1 LVIEV
6 FAEGPDFELRHG
18 GQVYSRFPQLDAS
31 VFHLELLVAD
41 LVLEAH
47 AATSRLH
54 AGCATISGR
63 RVLLSGAGRVGKTT
77 LLLGLLLRGA
87 EVHCDE
93 IVLLE
98 GGEVRP
104 FPKKFV
110 IFDGLLT
117 VVPELLPLCRAL
129 HRFVTPDGGG
139 FRLFDPLDAGRRWY
153 LPPGPVEHV
162 FFLEPNFG
170 GPASIEATTKTTMIQ
185 SLMLQ
190 TLNFGEQTGRRLR
203 DLSAVVADAQ
213 CHRVAAGDPEETV
226 AAVLRALE

>member
-1 LVIEV
+1 M
-6 FAEGPDFELRHG
+6 FAAGPDFELRHG

-31 VFHLELLVAD
+31 IFHLELLVAD

-47 AATSRLH
+47 SAPTRLH

-77 LLLGLLLRGA
+77 LLLGLLLKGA
-87 EVHCDE
+87 DVHCDE
-93 IVLLE
+93 IALLE
-98 GGEVRP
+98 GGEVSP

-117 VVPELLPLCRAL
+117 VVPELLPLCRGL

-139 FRLFDPLDAGRRWY
+139 FRLFDPLDAGRRWQ
-153 LPPGPVEHV
+153 LPPGPVEQI

-170 GPASIEATTKTTMIQ
+170 GAASVEPTTKTKMVQ
-185 SLMLQ
+185 NLMLQ
-190 TLNFGEQTGRRLR
+190 TLNVGEETGRRLR
-203 DLSAVVADAQ
+203 DLSAVVAAAR
-213 CHRVAAGDPEETV
+213 CHTVAVGDPEETV